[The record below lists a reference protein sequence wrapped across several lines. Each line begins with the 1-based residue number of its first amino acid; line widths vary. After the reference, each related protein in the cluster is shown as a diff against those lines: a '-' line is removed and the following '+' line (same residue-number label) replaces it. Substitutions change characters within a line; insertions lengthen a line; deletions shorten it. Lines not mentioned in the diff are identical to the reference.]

1 MFVVDDILM
10 APFRG
15 IFWVCKEIH
24 QAVQDEVVNEA
35 DALRMELSRLY
46 MMLET
51 GRISEEEFDNQEKML
66 LDRLDA
72 LEQSGSDEEISDD
85 AGQILT

>member
-1 MFVVDDILM
+1 MFLVDDILM

-24 QAVQDEVVNEA
+24 HAVQDEVVNEA
-35 DALRMELSRLY
+35 DALRMELSRMY

-51 GRISEEEFDNQEKML
+51 GRISEEEFDNHEKRL

-72 LEQSGSDEEISDD
+72 LEQSDSEEEISDD